1 MKHPLRSVR
10 AGILLGMSLLALT
23 GCGLFGKTATNA
35 RLNLNRKSHSV
46 NSPKVSLPG
55 PVTVKGQTAKTATG
69 LGGAIGV
76 IIDNLPQ
83 ARPQSG
89 LSHASMVFEAPAEGG
104 ITRFLALFWQ
114 APASQIGPIRST
126 RIYFDQLAQG
136 YQIPL
141 AHAGGNVDALK
152 AIGPLH
158 IENLD
163 QIYTP
168 GISQDFWRTTTRQA
182 PHNLY
187 TSTGKLLAAV
197 AQKGYTLGPI
207 PSWPVGTLQTG
218 EPARTVTVT
227 FSGVEQ
233 ARWIYHHGLYTRYEG
248 QTEDLTLAGHPI
260 TARAVL
266 CLVTPQSPDPDP
278 YTPGSI
284 KLAMTGQGPGY
295 LAADGHMVQ
304 VTWTR
309 EAGHPFVIETRSG
322 HGLEP
327 IPAPPLWVE
336 LIPYAS
342 AVSASGS

>member
-1 MKHPLRSVR
+1 MKPVFRSLRWMAVTGA
-10 AGILLGMSLLALT
+10 AGLGLT
-23 GCGLFGKTATNA
+23 GCGLFTQASGVTPRAVHPTKITAP
-35 RLNLNRKSHSV
+35 
-46 NSPKVSLPG
+46 PKPG
-55 PVTVKGQTAKTATG
+55 PVSVKGATTATASG

-114 APASQIGPIRST
+114 SPAAQIGPIRST
-126 RIYFDQLAQG
+126 RIYFDQLAQA

-168 GISQDFWRTTTRQA
+168 GIAQDFWRTTTRQP

-187 TSTGKLLAAV
+187 TSTKFLLAAV
-197 AQKGYTLGPI
+197 TQKGYALGPI
-207 PSWPVGTLQTG
+207 PHWPVASLSQGS
-218 EPARTVTVT
+218 PAQVVTVT

-233 ARWIYHHGLYTRYEG
+233 VRWLYHDGLYTRYEG

-260 TARAVL
+260 QARAIL
-266 CLVTPQSPDPDP
+266 SLVTPPSPDPDP
-278 YTPGSI
+278 YTPLSV
-284 KLAMTGQGPGY
+284 KLAMTGTGIGY
-295 LAADGHMVQ
+295 LAAEGHMIP

-309 EAGHPFVIETRSG
+309 TAGAPFVIDTKGGNR
-322 HGLEP
+322 LQP

-342 AVSASGS
+342 AITASGS